1 MADINSRQPGSA
13 VGAAEQSFASP
24 TASDTRLST
33 GNINAEG
40 DPDALLRT
48 VELLFF
54 AYRDFTGEADAVLS
68 QFEFGRA
75 HHRVLH
81 FVSRRPGIRVANL
94 LDILRI
100 TKQSLA
106 RVLKQLLDRGF
117 IVQEAGEV
125 DRRERHLF
133 LTDKGRRL
141 ADELGRLQTA
151 QISRALAAAGPSGDI
166 AVRAFLLAM
175 VADDHRAELGDL
187 IGSASDLPAG
197 EDCVPPLGPPSLGHD
212 GAPGSP
218 RGQAR
223 AGRPRSEWKP

>member
-1 MADINSRQPGSA
+1 MADINSRQPDNAAGSP
-13 VGAAEQSFASP
+13 GRNHASP
-24 TASDTRLST
+24 PVKSRGPAADARDGDTDS
-33 GNINAEG
+33 
-40 DPDALLRT
+40 LLLT

-68 QFEFGRA
+68 QFGFGRA

-81 FVSRRPGIRVANL
+81 FVNRRPGIRVADL

-117 IVQEAGEV
+117 IAQEAGDV

-133 LTDKGRRL
+133 LTSRGQRL
-141 ADELGRLQTA
+141 ADELRQLQTTR
-151 QISRALAAAGPSGDI
+151 IRCALASAGPAGDV

-175 VADDHRAELGDL
+175 VAEGHRADIEEL
-187 IGSASDLPAG
+187 IGPVG
-197 EDCVPPLGPPSLGHD
+197 ELSPGPEDPPSLGHD
-212 GAPGSP
+212 REQGY
-218 RGQAR
+218 
-223 AGRPRSEWKP
+223 

>member
-1 MADINSRQPGSA
+1 MADINSRQPDNAAGPPRRSLASPPGKARGPA
-13 VGAAEQSFASP
+13 VGARDG
-24 TASDTRLST
+24 DTDS
-33 GNINAEG
+33 
-40 DPDALLRT
+40 LLRT

-68 QFEFGRA
+68 QFGFGRA

-81 FVSRRPGIRVANL
+81 FVSRRPGIRVADL

-117 IVQEAGEV
+117 IAQEAGDV

-133 LTDKGRRL
+133 LTAKGQRL
-141 ADELGRLQTA
+141 ADELRQLQTA
-151 QISRALAAAGPSGDI
+151 RIRCALASAGPAGDV

-175 VADDHRAELGDL
+175 VAEGHRADIEEL
-187 IGSASDLPAG
+187 IGPVGELPPG
-197 EDCVPPLGPPSLGHD
+197 PENPPSLGHD
-212 GAPGSP
+212 
-218 RGQAR
+218 R
-223 AGRPRSEWKP
+223 

>member
-13 VGAAEQSFASP
+13 VGAAEQSIP
-24 TASDTRLST
+24 TPTGGDTRSSL
-33 GNINAEG
+33 GDRDAEG
-40 DPDALLRT
+40 HSDALLRT

-117 IVQEAGEV
+117 IAQEAGEF

-133 LTDKGRRL
+133 LTDKGRQL

-175 VADDHRAELGDL
+175 VAEDHRAELRDL
-187 IGSASDLPAG
+187 IGSGADLQAVEENAPSIRS
-197 EDCVPPLGPPSLGHD
+197 PSLGHD
-212 GAPGSP
+212 RAPRSP
-218 RGQAR
+218 RGEVR
-223 AGRPRSEWKP
+223 AGRPRSE

>member
-1 MADINSRQPGSA
+1 MADINSRQPDSDAGSP
-13 VGAAEQSFASP
+13 GSSLASP
-24 TASDTRLST
+24 RANVRGAGGACDDDSD
-33 GNINAEG
+33 A
-40 DPDALLRT
+40 DALLRT

-68 QFEFGRA
+68 QFGFGRA

-81 FVSRRPGIRVANL
+81 FVSRCPGIRVADL

-117 IVQEAGEV
+117 IAQEAGEV

-133 LTDKGRRL
+133 LTAKGQRL
-141 ADELGRLQTA
+141 ADELGQLQTA
-151 QISRALAAAGPSGDI
+151 RIRSALASAGPDGDV

-175 VADDHRAELGDL
+175 IGEGDRAGIEDL
-187 IGSASDLPAG
+187 IGPLNDLPSASAP
-197 EDCVPPLGPPSLGHD
+197 ENPPSLGHD
-212 GAPGSP
+212 REQGY
-218 RGQAR
+218 
-223 AGRPRSEWKP
+223 